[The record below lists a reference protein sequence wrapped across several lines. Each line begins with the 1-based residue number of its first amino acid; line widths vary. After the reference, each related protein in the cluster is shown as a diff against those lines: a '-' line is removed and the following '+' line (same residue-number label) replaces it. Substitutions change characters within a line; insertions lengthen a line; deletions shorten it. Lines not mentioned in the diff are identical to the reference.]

1 MDNNKK
7 TIKTVKG
14 FNSELKCRDQQY
26 EVGKT
31 YELPEGEEAV
41 LCNRGFHAVSDE
53 EPPLKVFDYYPP
65 AENGNR
71 SRYCLVE
78 VGGKIKTDSQK
89 IAGSRIKI
97 GAELGIPGLIKAH
110 IEWVK
115 SRITNENNAEPG
127 KQATAG
133 NYGAA
138 TARGSVS
145 VGANGVA
152 TVRGN
157 KVKARGGMGAIL
169 TIAEE
174 KEDDYDIMWCKTIVI
189 DGHEYKPDT
198 WYGFEDGEIVELE
211 EGVEK

>member
-1 MDNNKK
+1 MDNNEK

-41 LCNRGFHAVSDE
+41 LCHRGFHAVSDE

-127 KQATAG
+127 KQATC
-133 NYGAA
+133 N
-138 TARGSVS
+138 R
-145 VGANGVA
+145 
-152 TVRGN
+152 
-157 KVKARGGMGAIL
+157 
-169 TIAEE
+169 
-174 KEDDYDIMWCKTIVI
+174 
-189 DGHEYKPDT
+189 
-198 WYGFEDGEIVELE
+198 
-211 EGVEK
+211 